1 MNDPECVKSPTKS
14 EPQRDMMVCRES
26 ARGILGSRIRRSEKR
41 HQGLEVL
48 MKVIPWNM
56 LSAED
61 EEVLWSYFAS
71 E

>member
-1 MNDPECVKSPTKS
+1 MKDDCMKSPVQS
-14 EPQRDMMVCRES
+14 EPQRDMMACRES
-26 ARGILGSRIRRSEKR
+26 ARCVLDSRIRRSAKR
-41 HQGLEVL
+41 HHALEVL
-48 MKVIPWNM
+48 MKVIPWQI